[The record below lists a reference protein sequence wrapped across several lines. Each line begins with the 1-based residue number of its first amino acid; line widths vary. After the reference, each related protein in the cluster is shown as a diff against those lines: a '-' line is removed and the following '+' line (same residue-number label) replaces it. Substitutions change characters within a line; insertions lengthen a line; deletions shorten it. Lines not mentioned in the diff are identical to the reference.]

1 MPEILIIE
9 DERPIAELLK
19 YSLEREGYQVRMAH
33 TGADGLPDVLQAAD
47 IALAVVLTDVGGPLL
62 PQKAQLPAES
72 RRLRRLRSHPG
83 GLDAQLLL
91 PQAEAA
97 SSSRYQRSWPT
108 SRSQS
113 AGSRGSIPSRAARSR
128 AVSM

>member
-1 MPEILIIE
+1 
-9 DERPIAELLK
+9 
-19 YSLEREGYQVRMAH
+19 MACR
-33 TGADGLPDVLQAAD
+33 DVLQAAD

-97 SSSRYQRSWPT
+97 GQLVPVPEVVAHQQVTVRRQQGEHPIQGGPVPGGKHVGPRPPVIEQHPALPGQSSSAEPRRST
-108 SRSQS
+108 S
-113 AGSRGSIPSRAARSR
+113 
-128 AVSM
+128 SMFK